1 MSVSYVA
8 TQLYNEDFMCTAD
21 DLIKELQKIPKETI
35 VNVLS
40 VESAGWDNKIKWEEL
55 DINKFSE
62 NFDFVDLKENIFATD
77 EEKKKIPT
85 LDLGFT

>member
-1 MSVSYVA
+1 
-8 TQLYNEDFMCTAD
+8 MCTAD